1 MHIAVMEY
9 MAKQNM
15 ALREEVLDLTTNHDN
30 DVQCLDWSIERMELQ
45 IKLKKLEIDNIEP
58 TYGLIAFTLSN
69 LNVNSM
75 LLVLYNVLMNT

>member
-1 MHIAVMEY
+1 MQREKKVHNAVMEY

-45 IKLKKLEIDNIEP
+45 IKLKKIEIADIEP
-58 TYGLIAFTLSN
+58 G
-69 LNVNSM
+69 
-75 LLVLYNVLMNT
+75 